1 MSGYKMNNYTKDKE
15 FSDFVHQNLAV
26 KIIYDKFNW
35 VPQNINRRVVENVDI
50 FNGVDRFFVD
60 VERNKIITVQE
71 RFREEK
77 YQYYSDFTIRYKRD
91 FNKFEE
97 RKLSE
102 FFKLEADF
110 FVYGVINTSKINMR
124 YSSNFIKY
132 AVIDINVLKKLFN
145 ESSII
150 IDENLQGVYCKIK
163 NEKLVC
169 PIIFNRDKSSSFIP
183 IDIVLLKKIFRDEK
197 VLIES
202 KGY

>member
-60 VERNKIITVQE
+60 VEQNKIITVQE

>member
-1 MSGYKMNNYTKDKE
+1 MSGHKMNNYSKDKE

>member
-1 MSGYKMNNYTKDKE
+1 MNNYTKDKE